1 MIRILII
8 YIFIILFTFNLNA
21 EDKKIALVLSGGGAR
36 GISQIGVIKA
46 LEENGIEP
54 DYVIGTSI
62 GSIIGGMYSSGFTST
77 EMDSIFKLEKY
88 SKIFELNDEVER
100 NELFLYQKQLE
111 QRNSI
116 KLNFDNFVFE
126 IPKSISYGNNF
137 DLMLKEIF
145 WNSRY
150 ISDGNFDNLKYK
162 FRAVATDLIT
172 GKSAILSKGNLIN
185 SIKASSSIPLR
196 FPPIKIDSMYLV
208 DGGIKSNVP
217 IDVAKALGADII
229 IAVNTTSKLLDDKY
243 LNEPWNIADQIVS
256 ILIKDR
262 LDSILKEA
270 DYLITPDIGDHN
282 NLDFSNLDSLISK
295 GYIAANKSLSSIFNN
310 KFAILNQNQKKEFE
324 VKLISLHN
332 KEQIIHDTLEIENNL
347 RKVKEYYNSKLK
359 EKYNFSNI
367 QSIQIDSINNKIKI
381 FADLGNLNRI
391 DIKGGNID
399 RLVKRELKIEE
410 NKILNYKD
418 VIESYQDLKNSGFFK
433 SVDFQFENNNPGI
446 TLKIFYEEN
455 PNQNIFI
462 GFNVNNERGT
472 RLNTEFY
479 QNNIFNNG
487 DYLSLR
493 LNLGGRDT
501 EIYASL
507 ENPRIRNTPLNLKI
521 SAYYRKN
528 DIYTYRD
535 VDDLPIDEYQ
545 REISNEYY
553 EERYGLKVKLGSLI
567 WKFGI
572 LSAEYRYEQQRF
584 NFIRTKNSDF
594 YNLST
599 LKLESI
605 LDTENDPYFPRKGL
619 YFSISAESNLSTDER
634 AKFIKTQINF
644 RQNISFYRFTIIPKI
659 HFGVADNLLPL
670 PEQFSIGG
678 QSNFYGLREFDQ
690 RGRQYFNSGLAIKYK
705 SPFKIF
711 FDTYFSVR
719 YDIGSVWLSPETIRL
734 SSLRNGIGS
743 AIELDSPIGPLV
755 LGSGRSF
762 YFISEPNGVV
772 RSPIL
777 IYFSVGTHF

>member
-1 MIRILII
+1 MLKSLII
-8 YIFIILFTFNLNA
+8 FCLMLSLFPNLFSK
-21 EDKKIALVLSGGGAR
+21 DKKIALVLSGGGAR
-36 GISQIGVIKA
+36 GIAQIGVIKY

-62 GSIIGGMYSSGFTST
+62 GSIIGGMYSSGYTSS
-77 EMDSIFKLEKY
+77 EMDSIFKLERY

-116 KLNFDNFVFE
+116 KLNFEDFKFE
-126 IPKSISYGNNF
+126 IPKSLSYGNNF

-150 ISDGNFDNLKYK
+150 ISDNDFDNLKYK

-172 GKSAILSKGNLIN
+172 GKSVSLSKGNLIN

-196 FPPIKIDSMYLV
+196 FPPIEMDSMFLV
-208 DGGIKSNVP
+208 DGGIKNNVP
-217 IDVAKALGADII
+217 IEIAKQLGADII
-229 IAVNTTSKLLDDKY
+229 IAINTTSTLLDKTY
-243 LNEPWNIADQIVS
+243 LDQPWNIADQIVT
-256 ILIKDR
+256 ILIKDK
-262 LDSILKEA
+262 LDSILTQA
-270 DYLITPDIGDHN
+270 DYLITPDIGNHN
-282 NLDFSNLDSLISK
+282 NLDFSNLDSLIDK
-295 GYIAANKSLSSIFNN
+295 GYIAANIKLQGLVNN
-310 KFAILNQNQKKEFE
+310 KVIELNSHKDLEF
-324 VKLISLHN
+324 VLNIFSLN
-332 KEQIIHDTLEIENNL
+332 NNL
-347 RKVKEYYNSKLK
+347 KIFQDTILVEANSRNVKKYCTELLK
-359 EKYNFSNI
+359 RNYNFSKIN
-367 QSIQIDSINNKIKI
+367 SIKIDSINGEIKV
-381 FADLGNLNRI
+381 FADLGYLNKI
-391 DIKGGNID
+391 EISGGNID
-399 RLVKRELKIEE
+399 RLVKRELKLKE
-410 NKILNYKD
+410 NEVLKYKA
-418 VIESYQDLKNSGFFK
+418 VISSYQNLKNSGYFK
-433 SVDFQFENNNPGI
+433 SIDFQFEHNNPGI
-446 TLKIFYEEN
+446 TLKIIYEEN
-455 PNQNIFI
+455 PNQNIFL

-493 LNLGGRDT
+493 FNLGGRDT
-501 EIYASL
+501 EVYASL

-521 SAYYRKN
+521 TGYYKKN

-535 VDDLPIDEYQ
+535 VLDLPIDEYQ
-545 REISNEYY
+545 REVVNEYY
-553 EERYGLKVKLGSLI
+553 EERYGVKIKLGSLI
-567 WKFGI
+567 WKYGI

-584 NFIRTKNSDF
+584 NFIRSKFSEF

-599 LKLESI
+599 IKLESI
-605 LDTENDPYFPRKGL
+605 LDTESDPYFPKKGL
-619 YFSISAESNLSTDER
+619 YFSVSAESNFSTDDR
-634 AKFIKTQINF
+634 AKFIKTQFQF
-644 RQNISFYRFTIIPKI
+644 RQNISFYRFTFISKL

-678 QSNFYGLREFDQ
+678 QSNFYGIREYDQ
-690 RGRQYFNSGLAIKYK
+690 RGRQYFNSGLAIRYK
-705 SPFKIF
+705 SPFDIF

-743 AIELDSPIGPLV
+743 AIEIDSPIGPLV

-762 YFISEPNGVV
+762 YFISQPNGIV

>member
-1 MIRILII
+1 MLKFLII
-8 YIFIILFTFNLNA
+8 FWLFFTLSSNLFAN
-21 EDKKIALVLSGGGAR
+21 EKKIALVLSGGGAR
-36 GISQIGVIKA
+36 GIAQIGVIKY

-62 GSIIGGMYSSGFTST
+62 GSIIGGMYCSGYTSS
-77 EMDSIFKLEKY
+77 EIDSIFKLQRY

-116 KLNFDNFVFE
+116 KLNFEDFKFE
-126 IPKSISYGNNF
+126 IPKSLSYGNNF

-150 ISDGNFDNLKYK
+150 ISDGDFDNLKYK

-172 GKSAILSKGNLIN
+172 GNSVALSNGNLIN

-196 FPPIKIDSMYLV
+196 FPPIKMDSMFLV
-208 DGGIKSNVP
+208 DGGIKNNVP
-217 IDVAKALGADII
+217 IQVAKQLGADII
-229 IAVNTTSKLLDDKY
+229 IAVNTTSNLLDKKY
-243 LNEPWNIADQIVS
+243 LDEPWNIADQIVS
-256 ILIKDR
+256 ILIKDK
-262 LDSILKEA
+262 LDSILTQA
-270 DYLITPDIGDHN
+270 DYLITPEIGNHN
-282 NLDFSNLDSLISK
+282 NLDFSNLDSLIDE
-295 GYIAANKSLSSIFNN
+295 GYIAASSKLQGFNDRV
-310 KFAILNQNQKKEFE
+310 IELNSKKESEF
-324 VKLISLHN
+324 VLNVFSLKDNLKILKNSISIVGNL
-332 KEQIIHDTLEIENNL
+332 KIIKNYCVDL
-347 RKVKEYYNSKLK
+347 LK
-359 EKYNFSNI
+359 QNYNFLKIN
-367 QSIQIDSINNKIKI
+367 SINIDTNNSEIKVYV
-381 FADLGNLNRI
+381 DLGNLNKI
-391 DIKGGNID
+391 EISGGNID
-399 RLVKRELKIEE
+399 RLVKRELKFKE
-410 NKILNYKD
+410 NEILSYKD
-418 VIESYQDLKNSGFFK
+418 IISSYQNLKNSGYFK
-433 SVDFQFENNNPGI
+433 SIDFQFEHNNPGI
-446 TLKIFYEEN
+446 TLHIIYEEN
-455 PNQNIFI
+455 PNQNIFL

-493 LNLGGRDT
+493 FNLGGRDT
-501 EIYASL
+501 EVYASL

-521 SAYYRKN
+521 TGYYKKN

-535 VDDLPIDEYQ
+535 IIDLPIDEYQ

-553 EERYGLKVKLGSLI
+553 EERYGIKLKLGSLI
-567 WKFGI
+567 WKYGI

-584 NFIRTKNSDF
+584 NFIRTKSSEF

-619 YFSISAESNLSTDER
+619 YFSISAESNFSTDER
-634 AKFIKTQINF
+634 AKFIKSQF
-644 RQNISFYRFTIIPKI
+644 QLRQNISFYRFTFIPKL
-659 HFGVADNLLPL
+659 HFGIADNLLPL

-690 RGRQYFNSGLAIKYK
+690 RGRQYFNSGLAIRYK
-705 SPFKIF
+705 SPFDIF

-734 SSLRNGIGS
+734 SSLRNGVGS
-743 AIELDSPIGPLV
+743 AIEVDSPIGPLV

-762 YFISEPNGVV
+762 YFISEPNGIV

-777 IYFSVGTHF
+777 IYFSVGTQF